1 MTISLLSQVLYA
13 DSSYWNNAQSNRK
26 NNDTPEVV
34 SKTILQDVLSEG
46 PIEGLCDEKG
56 NSINFIN
63 TTNNDQSNLGYG
75 IRYND
80 LPIKDKKSK
89 KFNVPNS
96 NFDVDLGNEYN
107 KKNHTASTVYEYRQK
122 IYDLPKGV
130 TYQPG
135 RGSDNFVNFN
145 LSLSEIQEK
154 NPNLEN
160 IRQNYS
166 TLSHKVRNKYASRF
180 RVNVSISDLYLSD
193 TDGISSSSTRICV
206 GAFNSSTNKFSYYH
220 GIYQLLV
227 KGSPFIL
234 QYEIILDKSDFEE
247 VPFPEIT
254 LFVFSTNPFLSAS
267 DNTSR
272 NMSLDSVIEYVDNIF
287 SYPYIANVVNV
298 INSKFSS
305 SIPSRAYDCKLL
317 KMKVP
322 DNYDA
327 DIREYNGDWSG
338 NFSRTLKWTDDPAWI
353 FYDLCSN
360 TRYGLARGSLSEN
373 DIDKWNFYSI
383 SKFCNVLVKNETETR
398 FPYQEF
404 TFSKIYDDTNS
415 LYNCITITTSDSL
428 ATLREKY
435 PEGSILYLYDLKN
448 SSNENISEN
457 YKKII
462 YSVST
467 NGTTATIRLINNF
480 SPRKFIENDSS
491 GRFYDFYSKQSAYPD
506 LGMEDDVAIKAFKYI
521 KNVLNLNF
529 DSSSELVSQKYINDV
544 IFDEN
549 LDIST
554 GKCVAKHD
562 NYPEFLEPRFSSS
575 FLINSE
581 TEALKIITD
590 LATVFRGNFYF
601 KNGSLIVNTD
611 VKKPVSY
618 LFSNSNVKEGFFSY
632 TSSSM
637 EGVYTV
643 AKVSYIDKN
652 NNFKDSIVYAE
663 DSSLISKY
671 GIIERDI
678 IGFGITSKQQA
689 YRLGK
694 WFLATNK
701 LESDVV
707 NFSTGIESYLLNPG
721 DIIRIADNLKTEKVF
736 YGKIISID
744 FLNSYLT
751 LDREVPQ
758 NCIGKKIR
766 ITIYKNQTPE
776 ETFYYISEVD
786 NKNLRIKIQTT
797 PFISWNVV
805 RNIVVDSQNYLSKSS
820 SSGNAWNSKAY
831 SDQSYIKNCE
841 LSWSN
846 VYLTDFDMVG
856 LSSEV
861 RPTDTEYSNIN
872 YAIYSNGSSLQIYEN
887 GTNIS
892 ISSTTVSTEDILKI
906 KFENGYIRY
915 YKNDELIR
923 EVARTSSDPL
933 YAVVALN
940 NSFAAVKNIKFG
952 QIEESAPGLISDLRH
967 QLNFAIYL
975 EEEIQESDLYRI
987 ISISEASEN
996 EMSISALKYSKEK
1009 FDFIELDKYVD
1020 NMQTI
1025 KKQIPFSTDAYIYTA
1040 FTDAEITTIN
1050 ASTSFLASSDINI
1063 QEALDNDYDY
1073 QFNIEREYL
1082 DSSYTQSVYK
1092 QLTINFSS
1100 LFDDNKI
1107 KNNDELK
1114 GLLCK
1119 IRKNGK
1125 SLTFKV
1131 DKTNRIPVKIFLG
1144 QTAKKQVSFVS
1155 DYEIDFYAYDING
1168 RLFNV

>member
-13 DSSYWNNAQSNRK
+13 DGSYWNRAASNK
-26 NNDTPEVV
+26 SNNDTPEVI

-46 PIEGLCDEKG
+46 PIEGLCDENG

-63 TTNNDQSNLGYG
+63 ATNNDQSNLGYG

-80 LPIKDKKSK
+80 LSIKDKKSK

-130 TYQPG
+130 TYKPNF
-135 RGSDNFVNFN
+135 DNFSYFN
-145 LSLSEIQEK
+145 LSLSQVQEK
-154 NPNLEN
+154 TPNLEN
-160 IRQNYS
+160 IRQKYS

-180 RVNVSISDLYLSD
+180 RVNISINDLYSSD
-193 TDGISSSSTRICV
+193 RGDTSSYSTRICI

-220 GIYQLLV
+220 AIYSLLA

-254 LFVFSTNPFLSAS
+254 LFIFSTNPFLSAT
-267 DNTSR
+267 DNAARS
-272 NMSLDSVIEYVDNIF
+272 MSLDSIVEYVDNIF
-287 SYPYIANVVNV
+287 SYPYIANVVNIV
-298 INSKFSS
+298 NSKFSS

-327 DIREYNGDWSG
+327 DIREYDGDWSG

-383 SKFCNVLVKNETETR
+383 SKFCNALVKNEVETR
-398 FPYQEF
+398 FSPQEF
-404 TFSKIYDDTNS
+404 TFSKIYDDKNS

-428 ATLREKY
+428 ITLQEKY
-435 PEGSILYLYDLKN
+435 PEGSILYLYDLKD
-448 SSNENISEN
+448 SSSENISEN

-491 GRFYDFYSKQSAYPD
+491 GKFYDFYSKQSAYPD

-521 KNVLNLNF
+521 KNLLNLNF
-529 DSSSELVSQKYINDV
+529 DSSLQDVSQKYIKNV

-549 LDIST
+549 LDILT
-554 GKCVAKHD
+554 GKCVAKHN

-575 FLINSE
+575 FLINNE

-618 LFSNSNVKEGFFSY
+618 IFSNSNVKEGLFSY
-632 TSSSM
+632 VSSSM
-637 EGVYTV
+637 EGVYSV
-643 AKVSYIDKN
+643 AKVSYVDKN
-652 NNFKDSIVYAE
+652 NNFKDSIAYAE
-663 DSSLISKY
+663 DSSLISRY

-701 LESDVV
+701 LESDIV
-707 NFSTGIESYLLNPG
+707 NFSTGLEAYLLNPG
-721 DIIRIADNLKTEKVF
+721 DIIRIADNLKTENIF
-736 YGKIISID
+736 YGKIVSVD
-744 FLNSYLT
+744 FQNYYLT
-751 LDREVPQ
+751 LDREVPE
-758 NCIGKKIR
+758 NCLGKKIR
-766 ITIYKNQTPE
+766 ITIYKNEIPE
-776 ETFYYISEVD
+776 ETFYYISEID
-786 NKNLRIKIQTT
+786 NKNLRIKIQTV
-797 PFISWNVV
+797 PSISWNVV
-805 RNIVVDSQNYLSKSS
+805 RNIVVDSQSYLSKLSA
-820 SSGNAWNSKAY
+820 SGNNWNSKAH
-831 SDQSYIKNCE
+831 SNQSYAQNCE
-841 LSWSN
+841 VSWST
-846 VYLTDFDMVG
+846 VYTSDFDMVG
-856 LSSEV
+856 LSSQTSWID
-861 RPTDTEYSNIN
+861 PEYSNIN
-872 YAIYSNGSSLQIYEN
+872 YAIYSNGASLQIYEN
-887 GTNIS
+887 GTNITIPATS
-892 ISSTTVSTEDILKI
+892 VSTEDVLKI
-906 KFENGYIRY
+906 VFEDGYIKY
-915 YKNDELIR
+915 YKNTELIR
-923 EVARTSSDPL
+923 EVVRASTDPL
-933 YAVVALN
+933 YAVVALYS
-940 NSFAAVKNIKFG
+940 SFAAVKDIKFRP
-952 QIEESAPGLISDLRH
+952 IEEGAPGLINDLRH

-975 EEEIQESDLYRI
+975 EEKIQESDLYRI
-987 ISISEASEN
+987 ISITEGSEN
-996 EMSISALKYSKEK
+996 EVSISALKYSKEK

-1020 NMQTI
+1020 KMQSI
-1025 KKQIPFSTDAYIYTA
+1025 KKQIPFSTDTYIYTA

-1050 ASTSFLASSDINI
+1050 NSTNFLASSDISIN
-1063 QEALDNDYDY
+1063 EAIDNDYDY

-1082 DSSYTQSVYK
+1082 DSSYTQNVYK
-1092 QLTINFSS
+1092 QLTIDFSA
-1100 LFDDNKI
+1100 LFNNDKI
-1107 KNNDELK
+1107 KNNQNLK

-1131 DKTNRIPVKIFLG
+1131 DKTNFAPVKVFLG
-1144 QTAKKQVSFVS
+1144 QSAKKQVSFIS
-1155 DYEIDFYAYDING
+1155 DYEIDFYAYDTSG